1 MDAKITVYNGL
12 LVLEAY
18 RGCSVVPC
26 PRRSLGV
33 SPEAMEWIK
42 RALVREPPPPAN
54 WLGDGYVEWSETEF
68 KWPGGK
74 AIKVWRSLDAFMLHP
89 QINLDLTRC
98 LSTDN
103 DTSEE
108 AKERVDSV
116 QIVAREIAGY
126 IITYAAFDY
135 NDEYYTEESG
145 YTIGFH
151 LYSTKG
157 DAEKVAREANRNHV
171 LEVLGDIG
179 SWTYGEG
186 LSSQIREDASADE
199 LRRFAFI
206 LGMPLPEDKSME
218 EVEEY
223 IDSAREV
230 EAELTEDDLD
240 FLLDMWP
247 SLHCAHVEM
256 LYKA

>member
-1 MDAKITVYNGL
+1 MHAVLTVYNGC
-12 LVLEAY
+12 LVLESYLLDGNAIEAP
-18 RGCSVVPC
+18 RHNLSVSREALNWMLDANAKTP
-26 PRRSLGV
+26 
-33 SPEAMEWIK
+33 PEGWE
-42 RALVREPPPPAN
+42 
-54 WLGDGYVEWSETEF
+54 GDGLVEWTQEVF
-68 KWPGGK
+68 RWPGGDQF
-74 AIKVWRSLDAFMLHP
+74 KVWRSLDAFVLKP
-89 QINLDLTRC
+89 ESGITGAWCSSAN
-98 LSTDN
+98 N

-108 AKERVDSV
+108 AKKMVDDVRV
-116 QIVAREIAGY
+116 EEKGIAGY
-126 IITYAAFDY
+126 IVTYAAFDY
-135 NDEYYTEESG
+135 NDEYYTEERG

-171 LEVLGDIG
+171 LEVLEDIG

-230 EAELTEDDLD
+230 KAELTEEDLD

-247 SLHCAHVEM
+247 GLSCAHVAP